1 MLTKKKLLLQGV
13 TGPGFKFHSQIRVLN
28 CHIQW
33 NMKEIIHQSLFVFDE
48 LNAVDSGIWHSY

>member
-13 TGPGFKFHSQIRVLN
+13 TGPGFKFHSKIRVLN

-48 LNAVDSGIWHSY
+48 LNAVESGI